1 MSYTRARSLE
11 QQMLDTLLAAAGLAL
26 DDVEYEV
33 ALDAVGYY
41 AAQLEELPTNF
52 PTRVVEETEW
62 SLGLGLDPQQHAA
75 AVAAVK
81 QVLQPPPPPAPEP
94 DAFLEMAYEDR
105 TVSDYGDWDN
115 RFE

>member
-11 QQMLDTLLAAAGLAL
+11 QHMLDALLAAAGLAL

-33 ALDAVGYY
+33 ALDAVGFY
-41 AAQLEELPTNF
+41 AAQLDELPPNF

-62 SLGLGLDPQQHAA
+62 ALGLGLDPEQHAA

-81 QVLQPPPPPAPEP
+81 RGLQPPPPPAPEP

-105 TVSDYGDWDN
+105 TVGDYY
-115 RFE
+115 E